1 MIGLTTIA
9 SVFAG
14 ASKFDLAMMG
24 INAVSAVTGLLGSGN
39 KSQAK
44 AQKKVVKAKMAQLE
58 SQKEIAKMTT
68 EYNVG
73 QINESFLENFGR
85 MNNEYARAHSGLA
98 ESYQNAYDS
107 MIISMGH
114 NSGIDRSESIKR
126 REQYLSDAIKTA
138 GLNLSENQKQDLM
151 SLSKNTMQSIMGQ
164 TQNYYDTITNL
175 DNSELNLQAELIN
188 IENKRKANQ
197 LSGLQDV
204 LNSITNI
211 GDIAVKSYEN
221 YKSYNQ
227 DEIGKDKQP
236 TLSDLFNFEFKDIDL
251 SLFPRV

>member
-24 INAVSAVTGLLGSGN
+24 VNAFSAVTGLLGKGN

-68 EYNVG
+68 EFNVE

-85 MNNEYARAHSGLA
+85 MNSEYARAHSGLA
-98 ESYQNAYDS
+98 ESYQNTYDS

-126 REQYLSDAIKTA
+126 REQYLSDTIKTA

-164 TQNYYDTITNL
+164 TQNYYDTITNI
-175 DNSELNLQAELIN
+175 DNNELNLQAELIN

-204 LNSITNI
+204 LSSISNI

-227 DEIGKDKQP
+227 NEIGKDKKP
-236 TLSDLFNFEFKDIDL
+236 TLLDLFDFEFKDIDL

>member
-68 EYNVG
+68 EYNIG

-85 MNNEYARAHSGLA
+85 MNSEYAKAHSGLT
-98 ESYQNAYDS
+98 ESYQNAFDS
-107 MIISMGH
+107 MVISMGS
-114 NSGIDRSESIKR
+114 NCGIDRSESIKR
-126 REQYLSDAIKTA
+126 REQ
-138 GLNLSENQKQDLM
+138 
-151 SLSKNTMQSIMGQ
+151 
-164 TQNYYDTITNL
+164 
-175 DNSELNLQAELIN
+175 
-188 IENKRKANQ
+188 R
-197 LSGLQDV
+197 
-204 LNSITNI
+204 
-211 GDIAVKSYEN
+211 
-221 YKSYNQ
+221 
-227 DEIGKDKQP
+227 
-236 TLSDLFNFEFKDIDL
+236 LSDL
-251 SLFPRV
+251 SLIHISEPTRPY

>member
-9 SVFAG
+9 SVIAG

-24 INAVSAVTGLLGSGN
+24 VNAFSAVTGLLGKGN

-68 EYNVG
+68 EFNVE

-85 MNNEYARAHSGLA
+85 MNSEYAKAHSGLT
-98 ESYQNAYDS
+98 ESYQNAFDS
-107 MIISMGH
+107 MVISMGS
-114 NSGIDRSESIKR
+114 NCGIDRSESIKR
-126 REQYLSDAIKTA
+126 REQRLSDTIKTA
-138 GLNLSENQKQDLM
+138 GLDLSEKQKQDLM

-164 TQNYYDTITNL
+164 TQNYYDTITNI
-175 DNSELNLQAELIN
+175 DNNELNLQAELIN

-204 LNSITNI
+204 LSSISNI

-221 YKSYNQ
+221 YKSYHN
-227 DEIGKDKQP
+227 DEVGKDKKP
-236 TLSDLFNFEFKDIDL
+236 TLLDLFDFEFKDMDL

>member
-24 INAVSAVTGLLGSGN
+24 VNAFSAVTGLLGKGN

-44 AQKKVVKAKMAQLE
+44 AQKKAVKAKMAQLE

-68 EYNVG
+68 EYNIG

-85 MNNEYARAHSGLA
+85 MNSEYAKAHSGLT
-98 ESYQNAYDS
+98 ESYQNAFDS
-107 MIISMGH
+107 MVISMGS
-114 NSGIDRSESIKR
+114 NCGIDRSESIKR
-126 REQYLSDAIKTA
+126 REQRLSDTIKTA
-138 GLNLSENQKQDLM
+138 GLDLSEKQRQDLM

-164 TQNYYDTITNL
+164 TQNYYDTITNI
-175 DNSELNLQAELIN
+175 DNNELNLQAELIN

-204 LNSITNI
+204 LSSISNI

-221 YKSYNQ
+221 YKSYHN
-227 DEIGKDKQP
+227 DEVGKDKKP
-236 TLSDLFNFEFKDIDL
+236 TLLDLFDFEFKDIDL

>member
-24 INAVSAVTGLLGSGN
+24 INAVSAVTGLLGKGN

-68 EYNVG
+68 EFNVE

-85 MNNEYARAHSGLA
+85 MNSEYAKAHSGLT
-98 ESYQNAYDS
+98 ESYQNAFDS
-107 MIISMGH
+107 MVISMGS
-114 NSGIDRSESIKR
+114 NCGIDRSESIKR
-126 REQYLSDAIKTA
+126 REQRLSDTIKTA
-138 GLNLSENQKQDLM
+138 GLDLSEKQKQDLM

-188 IENKRKANQ
+188 IENKRKVNQ

-236 TLSDLFNFEFKDIDL
+236 TLSDLFNFEFKDMDL

>member
-24 INAVSAVTGLLGSGN
+24 INAVSAVTGLLGKGN

-68 EYNVG
+68 EYNIG

-85 MNNEYARAHSGLA
+85 MNSEYAKAHSGLT
-98 ESYQNAYDS
+98 ESYQNAFDS
-107 MIISMGH
+107 MVISMGS
-114 NSGIDRSESIKR
+114 NCGIDRSESIKR
-126 REQYLSDAIKTA
+126 REQRLSDTIKTA
-138 GLNLSENQKQDLM
+138 GLDLSEKQKQDLM

-164 TQNYYDTITNL
+164 TQNYYDTITNI
-175 DNSELNLQAELIN
+175 DNNELNLQAELIN

-197 LSGLQDV
+197 FSGLQDV
-204 LNSITNI
+204 LSSISNI

-221 YKSYNQ
+221 YKSYHN
-227 DEIGKDKQP
+227 DEVGKDKKP
-236 TLSDLFNFEFKDIDL
+236 TLLDLFDFEFKDIDL

>member
-24 INAVSAVTGLLGSGN
+24 VNAFSAVTGLLGKGN

-68 EYNVG
+68 EYNIG

-85 MNNEYARAHSGLA
+85 MNNEYARAHSGLT

-126 REQYLSDAIKTA
+126 HEQYLSDTIKTV

-197 LSGLQDV
+197 LSGLKDV
-204 LNSITNI
+204 LNSVADI

-221 YKSYNQ
+221 YKSYHN
-227 DEIGKDKQP
+227 DEVGKDKKP
-236 TLSDLFNFEFKDIDL
+236 TLLDLFDFEFKDIDL

>member
-1 MIGLTTIA
+1 MLGLTTIA

-24 INAVSAVTGLLGSGN
+24 VNAAGAISGFLGRGN

-44 AQKKVVKAKMAQLE
+44 AQKKIVKAKMAQLE
-58 SQKEIAKMTT
+58 SQKEIAKITT
-68 EYNVG
+68 DYNIE

-85 MNNEYARAHSGLA
+85 MNNEYAKAHSGLT

-126 REQYLSDAIKTA
+126 REQYLSDTIKTA

-188 IENKRKANQ
+188 IENRRKANQ

-221 YKSYNQ
+221 YQLYNE
-227 DEIGKDKQP
+227 DILGKDTQA
-236 TLSDLFNFEFKDIDL
+236 TLNDLFDFEFKDMDL
-251 SLFPRV
+251 SLYPKV

>member
-44 AQKKVVKAKMAQLE
+44 AQKKAVNAKMAQLE

-68 EYNVG
+68 EYNIG

-85 MNNEYARAHSGLA
+85 MNSEYAKAHSGLT

-107 MIISMGH
+107 MIISMGN

-236 TLSDLFNFEFKDIDL
+236 TLSDLFNFEFKDMDL

>member
-44 AQKKVVKAKMAQLE
+44 AQKKAVNAKMAQLE

-68 EYNVG
+68 EYNIG

-85 MNNEYARAHSGLA
+85 MNSEYAKAHSGLT

-107 MIISMGH
+107 MIISMGN

>member
-68 EYNVG
+68 EYNIG

-85 MNNEYARAHSGLA
+85 MNSEYARAHSGLT

-126 REQYLSDAIKTA
+126 REQYLSDTIKTA

-175 DNSELNLQAELIN
+175 DNSELNLQTELIN

-236 TLSDLFNFEFKDIDL
+236 TLSDLFNFEFKDMDL

>member
-1 MIGLTTIA
+1 MLGLTTIA
-9 SVFAG
+9 SVFSG

-24 INAVSAVTGLLGSGN
+24 VNAVGAITGLLGSGN

-44 AQKKVVKAKMAQLE
+44 AQKKIVKAKMAQLE
-58 SQKEIAKMTT
+58 TQKEVAKMTT
-68 EYNVG
+68 DFNIK

-85 MNNEYARAHSGLA
+85 MNSEYATAHSGLT

-107 MIISMGH
+107 MVISMGH
-114 NSGIDRSESIKR
+114 NSGIDRSESVKR
-126 REQYLSDAIKTA
+126 REQYLSDTIKTA
-138 GLNLSENQKQDLM
+138 GLELSENQKKDLM

-175 DNSELNLQAELIN
+175 ENSELKLQAELVN

-204 LNSITNI
+204 LNSITSI
-211 GDIAVKSYEN
+211 GEIAVKSYEN
-221 YKSYNQ
+221 YQMYNN
-227 DEIGKDKQP
+227 DLGKDTQQ
-236 TLSDLFNFEFKDIDL
+236 TLNDLYNFEFKDMDL
-251 SLFPRV
+251 SLYPRV

>member
-44 AQKKVVKAKMAQLE
+44 AQKKAVKAKMAQLE

-68 EYNVG
+68 EYNIG

-85 MNNEYARAHSGLA
+85 MNSEYARAHSGLA
-98 ESYQNAYDS
+98 ESYQNTYDS

-126 REQYLSDAIKTA
+126 REQYLSDTIKTA

-197 LSGLQDV
+197 LSGLKDV
-204 LNSITNI
+204 LNSVADI

-221 YKSYNQ
+221 YKSYHN
-227 DEIGKDKQP
+227 DEVGKDKKP
-236 TLSDLFNFEFKDIDL
+236 TLLGLFDFEFKDIDL

>member
-24 INAVSAVTGLLGSGN
+24 INAVSAVTGLLGKGN

-68 EYNVG
+68 EFNVE

-85 MNNEYARAHSGLA
+85 MNSEYAKAHSGLT
-98 ESYQNAYDS
+98 ESYQNAFDS
-107 MIISMGH
+107 MVISMGS
-114 NSGIDRSESIKR
+114 NCGIDRSESIKR
-126 REQYLSDAIKTA
+126 REQRLSDTIKTA
-138 GLNLSENQKQDLM
+138 GLDLSEKQKQDLM

-164 TQNYYDTITNL
+164 TQNYYDTITNI
-175 DNSELNLQAELIN
+175 DNNELNLQAELIN

-204 LNSITNI
+204 LSSISNI

-221 YKSYNQ
+221 YKSYHN
-227 DEIGKDKQP
+227 DEVGKDKKP
-236 TLSDLFNFEFKDIDL
+236 TLLDLFDFEFKDIDL

>member
-24 INAVSAVTGLLGSGN
+24 VNAFSAVTGLLGKGN

-44 AQKKVVKAKMAQLE
+44 AQKKAVKAKMAQLE

-68 EYNVG
+68 EYNIG

-85 MNNEYARAHSGLA
+85 MNSEYAKAHSGLT
-98 ESYQNAYDS
+98 ESYQNAFDS
-107 MIISMGH
+107 MVISMGS
-114 NSGIDRSESIKR
+114 NCGIDRSESIKR
-126 REQYLSDAIKTA
+126 REQRLSDTIKTA
-138 GLNLSENQKQDLM
+138 GLDLSEKQKQDLM

-164 TQNYYDTITNL
+164 TQNYYDTITNI
-175 DNSELNLQAELIN
+175 DNNELNLQAELIN

-204 LNSITNI
+204 LSSISNI

-221 YKSYNQ
+221 YKSYHN
-227 DEIGKDKQP
+227 DEVGKDKKP
-236 TLSDLFNFEFKDIDL
+236 TLLDLFDFEFKDIDL

>member
-44 AQKKVVKAKMAQLE
+44 AQKKAVKAKMAQLK

-68 EYNVG
+68 EFNIE

-85 MNNEYARAHSGLA
+85 MNSEYTRAHSGLT

-107 MIISMGH
+107 MIVSMGH

-126 REQYLSDAIKTA
+126 QEQYLSDTIKTV

-164 TQNYYDTITNL
+164 TQNYYDTTTNL

-204 LNSITNI
+204 LSSISNI

-221 YKSYNQ
+221 YKSYHK
-227 DEIGKDKQP
+227 DEVGKDKKL
-236 TLSDLFNFEFKDIDL
+236 TLSDLFDFEFKDIDL

>member
-44 AQKKVVKAKMAQLE
+44 AQKKAVKAKMAQLE

-68 EYNVG
+68 EYNIG

-85 MNNEYARAHSGLA
+85 MNSEYARAHSGLA
-98 ESYQNAYDS
+98 ESYQNTYDS

-126 REQYLSDAIKTA
+126 REQYLSDTIKTA

-197 LSGLQDV
+197 LSGLKDV
-204 LNSITNI
+204 LNSVADI

-221 YKSYNQ
+221 YKSYHN
-227 DEIGKDKQP
+227 DEVGKDKKP
-236 TLSDLFNFEFKDIDL
+236 TLLDLFDFEFKDIDL

>member
-24 INAVSAVTGLLGSGN
+24 VNAFSAVTGLLGKGN

-44 AQKKVVKAKMAQLE
+44 AQKKAVKAKMAQLE

-68 EYNVG
+68 EYNIG

-85 MNNEYARAHSGLA
+85 MNSEYAKAHSGLT

-107 MIISMGH
+107 MVISMG
-114 NSGIDRSESIKR
+114 SDCGIDRSESIKR
-126 REQYLSDAIKTA
+126 REQCLSDTIKTA
-138 GLNLSENQKQDLM
+138 GLDLSEKQRQDLM

-164 TQNYYDTITNL
+164 TQNYYDTITNI
-175 DNSELNLQAELIN
+175 DNNELNLQAELIN

-204 LNSITNI
+204 LSSISNI

-221 YKSYNQ
+221 YKSYHN
-227 DEIGKDKQP
+227 DEVGKDKKP
-236 TLSDLFNFEFKDIDL
+236 TLLDLFDFEFKDIDL

>member
-44 AQKKVVKAKMAQLE
+44 VQKKAVKAKMAQLE

-68 EYNVG
+68 EYNIG

-85 MNNEYARAHSGLA
+85 MNSEYARAHSGLA
-98 ESYQNAYDS
+98 ESYQNTYDS

-126 REQYLSDAIKTA
+126 REQYLSDTIKTA

-164 TQNYYDTITNL
+164 TQNYYDTTTNL

-188 IENKRKANQ
+188 IENKRKVNQ

-204 LNSITNI
+204 LNSITNV

-236 TLSDLFNFEFKDIDL
+236 TLSDLFNFEFKDMDL

>member
-9 SVFAG
+9 SVIAG

-24 INAVSAVTGLLGSGN
+24 VNAFSAVTGLLGKGN

-44 AQKKVVKAKMAQLE
+44 AQKKAVKAKMAQLE

-68 EYNVG
+68 EFNVE

-85 MNNEYARAHSGLA
+85 MNSEYAKAHSGLT
-98 ESYQNAYDS
+98 ESYQNAFDS
-107 MIISMGH
+107 MVISMGS
-114 NSGIDRSESIKR
+114 NCGIDRSESIKR
-126 REQYLSDAIKTA
+126 REQRLSDTIKTA
-138 GLNLSENQKQDLM
+138 GLDLSEKQRQDLM

-164 TQNYYDTITNL
+164 TQNYYDTITNI
-175 DNSELNLQAELIN
+175 DNNELNLQAELIN

-204 LNSITNI
+204 LSSISNI

-221 YKSYNQ
+221 YKSYHN
-227 DEIGKDKQP
+227 DEVGKDKKP
-236 TLSDLFNFEFKDIDL
+236 TLLDLFDFEFKDIDL

>member
-1 MIGLTTIA
+1 
-9 SVFAG
+9 
-14 ASKFDLAMMG
+14 
-24 INAVSAVTGLLGSGN
+24 
-39 KSQAK
+39 
-44 AQKKVVKAKMAQLE
+44 
-58 SQKEIAKMTT
+58 
-68 EYNVG
+68 
-73 QINESFLENFGR
+73 
-85 MNNEYARAHSGLA
+85 
-98 ESYQNAYDS
+98 
-107 MIISMGH
+107 
-114 NSGIDRSESIKR
+114 
-126 REQYLSDAIKTA
+126 
-138 GLNLSENQKQDLM
+138 M